1 MWLLSTDRAELH
13 FFPGVDAIPNGGYA
27 ILSHVWGTNEQTFQD
42 LCSISE
48 RCKSTGE
55 NPRDLMG
62 PKIKGCCLLAAQH
75 GLLWIWIDTGCID
88 KTSSAELSEAI
99 NSMFQWYKQADVCYA
114 YLADVPADIA
124 LEAVHSPL
132 RRSIWHTRGWT
143 LQELIAPEVVVFL
156 SRDWKVLGDKV
167 HLAPLLE
174 QITNVPKAVLHHQI
188 ELSTVSVA
196 QRMSWAAHRK
206 TTRLED
212 EAYCLLGIFSIN
224 MPTLYGEGRAAFRRL
239 QEEIMQTSTD
249 LSLLA
254 WGPRLSNYDMPY
266 WVPAPPRLVSLVLNH
281 EQSPF
286 PVLPLATA
294 PSAFDVPGRFITP
307 TESSDLVATRQPLMR
322 KISRSIS
329 RKIGRKPQ
337 ASWNKQTGPSG
348 AFMRVMP
355 YGVHIHV
362 KVVESPQIKFALLD
376 CGVGGQPLGL
386 LLHQWEGHESYGL
399 AYGFSPAN
407 SLVPSDQRPPSIFRL
422 IDVMD
427 AFDRFI
433 DGKKFQCTWMDIHVT
448 PPPPKPTPLPL
459 MRSVAPRG
467 NPFWISPGLM
477 RTLVHKWDLREVPLG
492 PRGFC
497 TASGTDHAT
506 HLFSHHWRPNEALI
520 VATGLCPGTGQPWA
534 HAHPVVLAPYRLL
547 NVDGMLRCGEHFC
560 PDHHIQASPTAPVQ
574 TRAFGTDARTIRLS
588 FRAVDLFVH
597 NAWAVDIT
605 LSGSVYDTFTADPS
619 DDPEGTAPRKPQTRP
634 PSNDER
640 LELMLQMTQLHA
652 ALTRPSP
659 RPARTRSD
667 ADSARRSQYRRAHS
681 ISLRDGEPDKSSP
694 CGPSQHVHRSRY
706 HEYT

>member
-48 RCKSTGE
+48 HCKSTGE

-75 GLLWIWIDTGCID
+75 GLHWIWIDTGCID

-114 YLADVPADIA
+114 YLADVPADTA
-124 LEAVHSPL
+124 LEAVHSPF

-174 QITNVPKAVLHHQI
+174 QITNVPRAVLHHQV

-254 WGPRLSNYDMPY
+254 WGPHLSDYDMPY
-266 WVPAPPRLVSLVLNH
+266 WVPAPPHLVNPVLNH

-307 TESSDLVATRQPLMR
+307 TESSDLVATRQV
-322 KISRSIS
+322 
-329 RKIGRKPQ
+329 
-337 ASWNKQTGPSG
+337 
-348 AFMRVMP
+348 RV
-355 YGVHIHV
+355 
-362 KVVESPQIKFALLD
+362 LL
-376 CGVGGQPLGL
+376 
-386 LLHQWEGHESYGL
+386 W
-399 AYGFSPAN
+399 
-407 SLVPSDQRPPSIFRL
+407 
-422 IDVMD
+422 
-427 AFDRFI
+427 
-433 DGKKFQCTWMDIHVT
+433 
-448 PPPPKPTPLPL
+448 
-459 MRSVAPRG
+459 
-467 NPFWISPGLM
+467 
-477 RTLVHKWDLREVPLG
+477 
-492 PRGFC
+492 
-497 TASGTDHAT
+497 
-506 HLFSHHWRPNEALI
+506 
-520 VATGLCPGTGQPWA
+520 
-534 HAHPVVLAPYRLL
+534 
-547 NVDGMLRCGEHFC
+547 
-560 PDHHIQASPTAPVQ
+560 
-574 TRAFGTDARTIRLS
+574 
-588 FRAVDLFVH
+588 
-597 NAWAVDIT
+597 
-605 LSGSVYDTFTADPS
+605 TFP
-619 DDPEGTAPRKPQTRP
+619 
-634 PSNDER
+634 
-640 LELMLQMTQLHA
+640 
-652 ALTRPSP
+652 
-659 RPARTRSD
+659 
-667 ADSARRSQYRRAHS
+667 
-681 ISLRDGEPDKSSP
+681 
-694 CGPSQHVHRSRY
+694 
-706 HEYT
+706 